1 MVRAAG
7 ASCARRAASGLT
19 ERRGVRP
26 RLRSLEVAPF
36 QREGRGFVRV
46 RDPLGVSPTARGPAG
61 LVLSEAHWQLARKL
75 DGSTDFG
82 EAARTASV
90 ELHQASALLEQL
102 GAELLLEDERATAAL
117 DRALAAFTSASSLAP
132 RGPGVD
138 YDADPLALRIG
149 IAGRVADDWDLPASA
164 DVAGALAPATGLR
177 SRGALFARTYAAL
190 RHHERSFARVL
201 LLGSVAAPLESAL
214 IPLDRPIETP
224 LGALEIDRAAVA
236 LLPSPR
242 GHDLLAHA
250 TSLALERHAL
260 FLRLILPRLPVC
272 AVLIPAA
279 QELGTAPEAKLE
291 RAHDALRAIEGLP
304 GRTLLLAACDLAE
317 LAGESEPNH
326 APHKA
331 ASEQPGL
338 IVTGGPRARLRA
350 EDSSFV
356 DALTSLD
363 AEALWERGRGSENA
377 LRRAGL
383 PLAWITLRWM
393 QERKSLP
400 DGAPVRGALLGYQ
413 QAAERTGLVSSASV
427 VFH

>member
-1 MVRAAG
+1 
-7 ASCARRAASGLT
+7 LT
-19 ERRGVRP
+19 GERGVLP
-26 RLRSLEVAPF
+26 RLRALEVAAF
-36 QREGRGFVRV
+36 QREGRGFVRL

-61 LVLSEAHWQLARKL
+61 LVLGAAQWELARRL
-75 DGSTDFG
+75 DGATELG
-82 EAARTASV
+82 EAARAASV
-90 ELHQASALLEQL
+90 DSNQARALLEQL
-102 GAELLLEDERATAAL
+102 GADLLLEDERTNAAL
-117 DRALAAFTSASSLAP
+117 DRAVDALRSAPVLAP
-132 RGPGVD
+132 RGPGID
-138 YDADPLALRIG
+138 YDADPLALRIA

-164 DVAGALAPATGLR
+164 DIAGALAPASGLR

-201 LLGSVAAPLESAL
+201 LLGSVAAPLDSAL
-214 IPLDRPIETP
+214 IPLDRPLATP
-224 LGALEIDRAAVA
+224 LGALELDRAAVA
-236 LLPSPR
+236 MLPPAR

-272 AVLIPAA
+272 AVLVPAA
-279 QELGTAPEAKLE
+279 AELGTAPDTTLE
-291 RAHDALRAIEGLP
+291 SVLAALRGIESLP
-304 GRTLLLAACDLAE
+304 GRTLLVVACDLAE
-317 LAGESEPNH
+317 LAGESEPNQ
-326 APHKA
+326 APPKP

-350 EDSSFV
+350 EDSSYV

-363 AEALWERGRGSENA
+363 ASALWERGRGSENA

-393 QERKSLP
+393 QERRSEP
-400 DGAPVRGALLGYQ
+400 DGALVRGALLGYQ